1 LAFGGLFVLYF
12 GHFITIKYYVSLHS
26 IDDLFNTNTN
36 SPKTKKTPKTNKQ
49 FLNPKHHI
57 HKHSRGR
64 KLMNQTVKIINKAKK
79 EGRKVLLENE
89 AKTICTEYGISVTKF
104 NLAKNEK
111 EAASQ
116 ADQIGYPVVLKIVSP
131 DIIHKSEAGGVIVNL
146 KTPAEVSIAYKKII
160 DNAKK
165 YKSDAKIVG
174 VLVQEM
180 APQSTEVIVGAIKD
194 PQFGQTVMFGLGGI
208 FVELL
213 KDVNFRIAPINTED
227 AKEMITQLKAF
238 PLLNGYRNTPP
249 ADIDALTTILCN
261 VSRLVMENPEI
272 KELDLNPVM
281 AYPKGAKTVDARII
295 LE

>member
-1 LAFGGLFVLYF
+1 
-12 GHFITIKYYVSLHS
+12 
-26 IDDLFNTNTN
+26 
-36 SPKTKKTPKTNKQ
+36 
-49 FLNPKHHI
+49 
-57 HKHSRGR
+57 
-64 KLMNQTVKIINKAKK
+64 MNQTAKIIHQAKK
-79 EGRKVLLENE
+79 ENRKALLEPE
-89 AKTICTEYGISVTKF
+89 AKTICAEYGIPVNKF
-104 NLAKNEK
+104 QLAKTEK
-111 EAASQ
+111 EASTY
-116 ADQIGYPVVLKIVSP
+116 ADEIGYPIVLKIVSP
-131 DIIHKSEAGGVIVNL
+131 DIIHKSDAGGVKVNL
-146 KTPAEVSIAYKKII
+146 KNTQEVAAAYKQII
-160 DNAKK
+160 ENAKK
-165 YKSDAKIVG
+165 YKADAKIAG

-213 KDVNFRIAPINTED
+213 KDVNFRVAPITVED
-227 AKEMITQLKAF
+227 AKEMITQLKAY

-249 ADIDALTTILCN
+249 ADIDALVAILCS